1 MNHHKTTTGHEFE
14 EEVLNAFDDYNI
26 AYVEYRKI
34 IFETEQNCFKV
45 LVEEE
50 IQWENDY
57 NTFEIM
63 T

>member
-34 IFETEQNCFKV
+34 IFETTFVQV
-45 LVEEE
+45 LCM
-50 IQWENDY
+50 I
-57 NTFEIM
+57 
-63 T
+63 